1 MALGTDLACLP
12 GHSII
17 REKPERAFLID
28 ISLLRRCARPRRD
41 TRSDQM
47 LAPDD
52 ARPFLLAVRDRTFP
66 PLSVP
71 PEWGKTVAR
80 RGDPLIQ
87 PRSSHRASGTGILP
101 GNGRLPFLATKI
113 VPARF
118 AGLVARPRLAA
129 ILSELPARRL
139 AVIKAPAGFGKSSL
153 AAAWA
158 EKLEQGGNCVGWL
171 TIDSDDDE
179 ATRFLFYVS
188 QALHHACPDV
198 GAGAIELILENN
210 LIDPTTIL
218 SSLINDLAEIEDEI
232 YLFLEEY
239 HWLGA
244 SGIHQTVAYF
254 LKHAPSHCH
263 VVLTTRT
270 EPPLPL
276 ATLRAQNQLIEID
289 AEALR
294 FDMPETQ
301 AFLDSIKPGVL
312 ELPDVQL
319 LQRKTEGWAAAL
331 RIISSMPSQPGFGL
345 KEYVRSLS
353 GSQRPIA
360 AYLVEMLNGL
370 PVEVVDFMLRTA
382 ILDRLSAPLCEAVT
396 GSSSSGTIL
405 ASLVQRQMLL
415 TPLDHDGIW
424 LRYHALLAEYLRQRL
439 EADRGLEVRELHRRA
454 ALWYASR
461 ELWTEAVHHAI
472 AAGDSDRAIGWI
484 KNCAMTLIKKGDL
497 FTLLDWQRQFPDE
510 LMRDQPEVRLA
521 IAWGLAL
528 ALRFDEALQ
537 LATEIE
543 GDIAAAPQPDND
555 LLCECQ
561 TIRAVAIVLKDD
573 SERAQPLA
581 QACVNR
587 SSDPWTANVASN
599 VLRYGHLKAG
609 NLKQFHAT
617 PWIPYSAEEDRRN
630 VFASVYRHCLKG
642 LAEERQIRLAAA
654 DGNYREG
661 LQIAEQGVG
670 PNSIAAALPASLI
683 ARVKYEQGQ
692 IDEAEAWVIDRAPL
706 IGSAT
711 MLDCVWSA
719 YFVMAR
725 VAAARMNFERART
738 ILERAENQGVARDW
752 GRLSAGAIAEQAR
765 LYLNDGRLDEAT
777 ACVDRLEHLARKYP
791 APRPCAWSEIEWYH
805 KLARAHLLGQQARP
819 DEAISIL
826 QQLQRETE
834 AMQHRQFLIC
844 VAIRLSAVQL
854 SAGKTAEAI
863 TRFRRVL
870 ASCAAAGLYQTIV
883 DEGPI
888 ISKLL
893 QMTKESG
900 NVAPDTIPYVD
911 RLVAGLQ
918 RAGQDRSA
926 PASGTRIL
934 GSLSPRETHILTLI
948 AEGLSNKEIA
958 RNLYIGPET
967 VKSHLKSVFNKLGVE
982 RRAQAVSRA
991 QTLGLVTTQ

>member
-1 MALGTDLACLP
+1 M
-12 GHSII
+12 
-17 REKPERAFLID
+17 
-28 ISLLRRCARPRRD
+28 
-41 TRSDQM
+41 
-47 LAPDD
+47 
-52 ARPFLLAVRDRTFP
+52 
-66 PLSVP
+66 
-71 PEWGKTVAR
+71 
-80 RGDPLIQ
+80 IQ
-87 PRSSHRASGTGILP
+87 PRSSHPASETDALSGR
-101 GNGRLPFLATKI
+101 GRLPFLATKI

-118 AGLVARPRLAA
+118 GGLVARPRLLAMM
-129 ILSELPARRL
+129 SELPAKRL
-139 AVIKAPAGFGKSSL
+139 GVIKAPAGFGKSSL

-158 EKLEQGGNCVGWL
+158 EKLEQSGNTVGWL
-171 TIDSDDDE
+171 TIDPDDDD

-188 QALHHACPDV
+188 QALHHAWPDV
-198 GAGAIELILENN
+198 GADAIELILENN
-210 LIDPTTIL
+210 LIDPAAIL

-232 YLFLEEY
+232 YLFLEDY
-239 HWLGA
+239 HWIGA
-244 SGIHQTVAYF
+244 SRIHQTVAYF

-294 FDMPETQ
+294 FDMQETQ
-301 AFLDSIKPGVL
+301 AFLNSTKPGVL
-312 ELPDVQL
+312 EIPDIQL

-331 RIISSMPSQPGFGL
+331 RIISSMPSQPGLGL
-345 KEYVRSLS
+345 KEYVHNLS

-360 AYLVEMLNGL
+360 AYLVEMLDGL

-382 ILDRLSAPLCEAVT
+382 ILDRLSGPLCEAVT
-396 GSSSSGTIL
+396 GSSSSGAIL
-405 ASLVQRQMLL
+405 ASLAQRQMLL
-415 TPLDHDGIW
+415 TPLDHDGVW

-439 EADRGLEVRELHRRA
+439 EADRGLEVRELHKRA

-461 ELWTEAVHHAI
+461 ELWTEAVQHAI
-472 AAGDSDRAIGWI
+472 AADDSDRAISWI

-510 LMRDQPEVRLA
+510 LMRGQPEVRLA

-543 GDIAAAPQPDND
+543 NDIAAAHLPASD

-561 TIRAVAIVLKDD
+561 TIRSVAFALKDD
-573 SERAQPLA
+573 TERALPLG
-581 QACVNR
+581 QACVNG

-599 VLRYGHLKAG
+599 VLRYGHLKTG

-661 LQIAEQGVG
+661 LRIAEQDVG

-683 ARVKYEQGQ
+683 ARIKYEQGQ
-692 IDEAEAWVIDRAPL
+692 LDEAEAWVIDRIPL
-706 IGSAT
+706 ISSGT

-719 YFVMAR
+719 YFVISR

-738 ILERAENQGVARDW
+738 LLERAENLGAARDW
-752 GRLSAGAIAEQAR
+752 GRLSAGVIAEQAR
-765 LYLNDGRLDEAT
+765 LYVTDGRLDEAA
-777 ACVDRLEHLARKYP
+777 ACVDRLEHLARKYS
-791 APRPCAWSEIEWYH
+791 APGPCAWSEIEWYH
-805 KLARAHLLGQQARP
+805 KLTRAHLLGQQARP

-854 SAGKTAEAI
+854 GAGKITEAM

-870 ASCAAAGLYQTIV
+870 ASCAAAGLYQTVV

-893 QMTKESG
+893 QTTQEG
-900 NVAPDTIPYVD
+900 GHVTAELIPYVD
-911 RLVAGLQ
+911 RLKGGLQ
-918 RAGQDRSA
+918 RAGQDRSE
-926 PASGTRIL
+926 PTSDIRIL
-934 GSLSPRETHILTLI
+934 GALSPRETDILKLI
-948 AEGLSNKEIA
+948 AEGFSNKEIA
-958 RNLYIGPET
+958 RSLYIGPET
-967 VKSHLKSVFNKLGVE
+967 VKSHLKNVFSKLGVE

-991 QTLGLVTTQ
+991 QTLGLVATQ